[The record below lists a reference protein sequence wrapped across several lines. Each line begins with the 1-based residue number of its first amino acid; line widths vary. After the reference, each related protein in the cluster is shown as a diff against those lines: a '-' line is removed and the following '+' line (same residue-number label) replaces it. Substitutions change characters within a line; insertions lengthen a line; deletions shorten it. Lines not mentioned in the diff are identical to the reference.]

1 MATQLDATAQSQLV
15 DGRVPS
21 WVEQLQ
27 PASFRGVPFQV
38 DSIDWTA
45 GDNVVLREYP
55 FQDLPTVFRMGAA
68 AQELKL
74 SAYVIGPDYHL
85 QRDAL
90 SAALTGEG
98 LLVHPTAGALQ
109 VFVAGK
115 HSIREAPTAEG
126 GLARFDLTFVRADAR
141 RYPVSAPAT
150 QRTLATHA
158 AASRQAAVD
167 DFAAR
172 WSVAGKPGWV
182 GDRAVSRLAS
192 SLDTTWGKL
201 ASAARGLGEFNS
213 GLIAN
218 YQQLRGQL
226 DNLVAT
232 PRRLA
237 DQVAT
242 LFELPRELGNAAAR
256 DFQAAFGFVFDL
268 QQRIRPVDFEVAI
281 VPPVGAGLVMFGSGR
296 LDAVA
301 TDTAARSALA
311 SLVNANDQLFESL
324 ALAGYVQATAAV
336 DVANHD
342 EALAM
347 RRAVH
352 EQAMRLLAAD
362 SEAAPAAE
370 LPASSWHDALLALQ
384 TAALADL
391 QARSQNLVRL
401 TSYTP
406 EAWQPVEYISYRL
419 FGTAAYADEILAMNP
434 HIAHP
439 LLVPPGVPLRIVAH
453 D

>member
-1 MATQLDATAQSQLV
+1 MATQLDAQAQSQLV

-21 WVEQLQ
+21 WLDQLQ
-27 PASFRGVPFQV
+27 PASFRGVAFQV

-98 LLVHPTAGALQ
+98 LLVHPTAGALR

-115 HSIREAPTAEG
+115 HTIREAPTAEG

-141 RYPVSAPAT
+141 RYPVTAPAT

-158 AASRQAAVD
+158 AATRQAAVD

-172 WSVAGKPGWV
+172 WSVASKPGWV
-182 GDRAVSRLAS
+182 GDRAVGRLAS
-192 SLDTTWGKL
+192 SLDTAWGKL
-201 ASAARGLGEFNS
+201 AGAARGLGGFNS
-213 GLIAN
+213 GLIAH

-226 DNLVAT
+226 NDLVAT

-242 LFELPRELGNAAAR
+242 LYELPGELSNASAR
-256 DFQAAFGFVFDL
+256 DFQGAFAFVFDL
-268 QQRIRPVDFEVAI
+268 QQRIRRVDFETAI

-301 TDTAARSALA
+301 TDTAARGALA
-311 SLVNANDQLFESL
+311 GMFNANDQLFESL
-324 ALAGYVQATAAV
+324 ALAGYVQTTAAV
-336 DVANHD
+336 DLANHD

-347 RRAVH
+347 RRAIH

-434 HIAHP
+434 HITHP

>member
-1 MATQLDATAQSQLV
+1 MAAQLDALAESQLI
-15 DGRVPS
+15 DGEPQH
-21 WVEQLQ
+21 WLDQLQ
-27 PASFRGVPFQV
+27 RASFRGVPFQV

-74 SAYVIGPDYHL
+74 SAYVIGADYHL
-85 QRDAL
+85 QRAAL
-90 SAALTGEG
+90 MSALTGVG
-98 LLVHPTAGALQ
+98 MLMHPTAGAMK

-115 HSIREAPTAEG
+115 YAVKENPTAEG
-126 GLARFDLTFVRADAR
+126 GMARFDITFVRAEER
-141 RYPVSAPAT
+141 RYPVGTPSTQSSAAT
-150 QRTLATHA
+150 QAATARH
-158 AASRQAAVD
+158 AAVD

-172 WSVAGKPGWV
+172 WTLAGKPGWV
-182 GDRAVSRLAS
+182 ADRAVARLGS
-192 SLDTTWGKL
+192 SLDAVWGKL
-201 ASAARGLGEFNS
+201 AGAARGLGEFNS

-226 DNLVAT
+226 TQLVAT

-242 LFELPRELGNAAAR
+242 LFELPQEMGNAAAR
-256 DFQAAFGFVFDL
+256 DFQDAFAWVFDV
-268 QQRIRPVDFEVAI
+268 QQRIRAVDFEVSI
-281 VPPVGAGLVMFGSGR
+281 VPAVGAGLVMFGTGK
-296 LDAVA
+296 LDAV
-301 TDTAARSALA
+301 TSDSAARSTLAALT
-311 SLVNANDQLFESL
+311 VGNDLLFESL
-324 ALAGYVQATAAV
+324 ATAGYVQATAAV
-336 DVANHD
+336 DLANHD

-347 RRAVH
+347 RKLISD
-352 EQAMRLLAAD
+352 QAMRLLAVD

-370 LPASSWHDALLALQ
+370 LPASSWHDAMLALQ

-391 QARSQNLVRL
+391 QARSQDLVRL

-406 EAWQPVEYISYRL
+406 EAWQPVHYISYRL
-419 FGTAAYADEILAMNP
+419 FGTAAYADEIMAMNP
-434 HIAHP
+434 HITHP
-439 LLVPPGVPLRIVAH
+439 LLVPPGVALRIVAH